1 MVYNVDP
8 SLSKSCGVYVIRN
21 SINNKVYIGS
31 TVEFRGR
38 FLDHSLDLRKGKHH
52 TIKLQRFCNKY
63 GYNTLIFEILNIC
76 PTRDAAIE
84 LEQIYLDVRKPFFNS
99 SKSATSNF
107 GSTRT
112 TKANLQ
118 QSITSYNNFYKNNI
132 RTMCDI
138 IELSN
143 RCMSNSNIML
153 QLGISK
159 SKLCAFKSEKGPHL
173 DKLREDA
180 SKICGKPL
188 KIYTQEEIQKHSSDS
203 KFTTKYGSKDIFR
216 EHLDKVLNAISIG
229 VPKVEAVKNS
239 LLNTYTIYAILN
251 RSCHIE
257 VSKDILIK
265 YNM

>member
-8 SLSKSCGVYVIRN
+8 SLNKSCGIYVIRN
-21 SINNKVYIGS
+21 SINSKVYIGS

-52 TIKLQRFCNKY
+52 AIKLQRFCNKY
-63 GYNTLIFEILNIC
+63 GYDTLTFEILNIC
-76 PTRDAAIE
+76 PTRDAALE
-84 LEQIYLDVRKPFFNS
+84 LEQIYLDIRKPFFNS

-112 TKANLQ
+112 PKANLP
-118 QSITSYNNFYKNNI
+118 QSTTSYSNFYKNNI
-132 RTMCDI
+132 STMCDI

-143 RCMSNSNIML
+143 MCMSNSSIIL

-159 SKLCAFKSEKGPHL
+159 SKLCSFKSEKGPHFV
-173 DKLREDA
+173 KLRKDA
-180 SKICGKPL
+180 STLCGKTLKIC
-188 KIYTQEEIQKHSSDS
+188 TQKEIQRHSSDS

-216 EHLDKVLNAISIG
+216 EHLDKVLSAISIG
-229 VPKVEAVKNS
+229 VPKAEAVKNS
-239 LLNTYTIYAILN
+239 VFNTYTIYAIIN
-251 RSCHIE
+251 RSCHIDI
-257 VSKDILIK
+257 SKDILSK